1 DHSAI
6 STYISG
12 EMVDSEI
19 SANIIVL
26 CPVGALTSKP
36 FRFKARSWDLKQ
48 FPTLS
53 SGDALATEINAH
65 IYPNKLVRVVPREND
80 ITGTW

>member
-1 DHSAI
+1 ELGVMGRGDHSAI
-6 STYISG
+6 STYISC

-19 SANIIVL
+19 SANIIDR

-36 FRFKARSWDLKQ
+36 FRFKARSWELKQ

-65 IYPNKLVRVVPREND
+65 IYQNKLVRV
-80 ITGTW
+80 